1 MNNYIFFPAPT
12 ILNTLETTVFKN
24 TTKALISQRMK
35 EMRYGFTI
43 PYPQP
48 LAQMYFGIKMF
59 WIFGGCV

>member
-1 MNNYIFFPAPT
+1 MTNYIFFPAPT

-35 EMRYGFTI
+35 EMHDGFTI

-48 LAQMYFGIKMF
+48 PA
-59 WIFGGCV
+59 